1 MMKNTGVR
9 ILALPGLPEVKPGD
23 ALVPLLAE
31 ALTKLPLQ
39 ARSGDILVLAHK
51 IVSKAEG
58 RIVPLAAVTPSPLAD
73 SWAREWGRD
82 PRVVELALSESRRIV
97 KMDRGV
103 LLAETRHGFVC
114 ANAGVDLSNSPE
126 GMVTLLPED
135 PDRSAAAV
143 RAGLKEAAGWDLVVI
158 IADTFGR
165 PWREGQVNVAIGVA
179 GGMPLS
185 DYRGRKDGFGRTL
198 QSTCIARADEIA
210 SAAELVMGKRRRAP
224 AALVRGVRLEEG
236 PGDASNLVRPADRDL
251 FR

>member
-1 MMKNTGVR
+1 MSDTGVH
-9 ILALPGLPEVKPGD
+9 ILGIPGLPEVKPGD
-23 ALVPLLAE
+23 ALGPLLLE
-31 ALTKLPLQ
+31 ALRRIPVQ
-39 ARSGDILVLAHK
+39 VRRGDILVLAHK

-58 RIVPLAAVTPSPLAD
+58 RTVPLATVTPSPLAN

-97 KMDRGV
+97 RMDRGV

-126 GMVTLLPED
+126 GMATLLPEH
-135 PDRSAAAV
+135 PDRSAAGI
-143 RAGLKEAAGWDLVVI
+143 RACLTETMGVDLAVI

-185 DYRGRKDGFGRTL
+185 DYRGSKDGFGRTL

-210 SAAELVMGKRRRAP
+210 SAAELVMGKRRRVP
-224 AALVRGVRLEEG
+224 VALVRGVRLEEG
-236 PGDASNLVRPADRDL
+236 LGAGSNLVRPPERDL

>member
-1 MMKNTGVR
+1 MSEGGVR
-9 ILALPGLPEVKPGD
+9 IVGIPGLPEVKRGD
-23 ALVPLLAE
+23 ALGPLLLE
-31 ALTKLPLQ
+31 ALRGIPLGV
-39 ARSGDILVLAHK
+39 RSGDILVLAHK

-58 RIVPLAAVTPSPLAD
+58 RTVPLAAVVPSPLAD

-82 PRVVELALSESRRIV
+82 PRVVELALAESRRIV

-114 ANAGVDLSNSPE
+114 ANAGVDLSNSPQ
-126 GMVTLLPED
+126 GTATLLPVD
-135 PDRSAAAV
+135 PDRSAAAI
-143 RAGLKEAAGWDLVVI
+143 RDCLKEATGSDLAVI
-158 IADTFGR
+158 ISDTFGR

-198 QSTCIARADEIA
+198 EATCIARADEIA
-210 SAAELVMGKRRRAP
+210 SAAELVMGKRRRVP
-224 AALVRGVRLEEG
+224 AALVRGTSLEDG
-236 PGDASNLVRPADRDL
+236 PGGGSSLVRPAERDL

>member
-1 MMKNTGVR
+1 MCDGCVS
-9 ILALPGLPEVKPGD
+9 ILGIPGLPEVTRGD
-23 ALVPLLAE
+23 ALGPLLLE
-31 ALTKLPLQ
+31 ALAGTPLQ
-39 ARSGDILVLAHK
+39 VRSGDILVLAHK

-58 RIVPLAAVTPSPLAD
+58 RTVPLAAVTPSPLAN

-114 ANAGVDLSNSPE
+114 ANAGVDLSSSPR
-126 GMVTLLPED
+126 GTATLLPED

-143 RAGLKEAAGWDLVVI
+143 RDCLIEATGSDLAVI
-158 IADTFGR
+158 ISDTFGR

-179 GGMPLS
+179 GGMPLT

-198 QSTCIARADEIA
+198 QATCIARADEIA
-210 SAAELVMGKRRRAP
+210 SAAELVMGKRRRVP
-224 AALVRGVRLEEG
+224 AALIRGVTLEAG
-236 PGDASNLVRPADRDL
+236 PGGGSSLVRPAERDL

>member
-1 MMKNTGVR
+1 MSDGCVS
-9 ILALPGLPEVKPGD
+9 ILGIPGLPEVTRGD
-23 ALVPLLAE
+23 ALGPLLVA
-31 ALTKLPLQ
+31 ALAGIPLQ
-39 ARSGDILVLAHK
+39 VRSGDILVLAHK

-58 RIVPLAAVTPSPLAD
+58 RTVPLAGVTPSPLAN

-114 ANAGVDLSNSPE
+114 ANAGVDLSNSPG
-126 GMVTLLPED
+126 GMATLLPED
-135 PDRSAAAV
+135 PDRSAAGI
-143 RAGLKEAAGWDLVVI
+143 RACLKEATGSDLAVI
-158 IADTFGR
+158 ISDTFGR

-179 GGMPLS
+179 GGMALT

-198 QSTCIARADEIA
+198 QATCIARADEIA
-210 SAAELVMGKRRRAP
+210 SAAELVMGKRRRVP
-224 AALVRGVRLEEG
+224 AALIRGVTLEAG
-236 PGDASNLVRPADRDL
+236 PGGGSGLVRPAERDL